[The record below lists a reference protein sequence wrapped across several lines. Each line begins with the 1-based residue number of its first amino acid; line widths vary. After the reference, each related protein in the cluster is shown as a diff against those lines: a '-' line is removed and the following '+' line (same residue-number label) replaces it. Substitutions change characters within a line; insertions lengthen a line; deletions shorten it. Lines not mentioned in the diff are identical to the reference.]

1 MPIKS
6 FIDNKIIRVTISS
19 PPVNAF
25 SSSDL
30 VEMLEVIEK
39 ASFDHQVSVMIIE
52 NDGKGFSAGADRK
65 EHSQDKNKIE
75 VINDYLWKVSN
86 AIYNSDIPIICC
98 CDGFVIGAGFFIP
111 SSSDIVLATKES
123 YFQMPGINFDVLV
136 GSAHLGRI
144 IPKQRVREMVFTG
157 EKVDVEEI
165 FSYGGISSI
174 FDNKKSMMNRA
185 YELADKIASMERDSI
200 KVLKK
205 ILNSNETVD
214 VNAAFKK
221 EQQLSFQNKKKL
233 IRLRI
238 FLYFGA
244 KYH

>member
-1 MPIKS
+1 MAIKNV
-6 FIDNKIIRVTISS
+6 IENKVMNITISS

-25 SSSDL
+25 SSNDL
-30 VEMLEVIEK
+30 IKMHDLIEK
-39 ASFDHQVSVMIIE
+39 TSFDDQISVIIIE
-52 NDGKGFSAGADRK
+52 NEGKGFSAGADRK
-65 EHSQDKNKIE
+65 EHGLNKDKLE

-111 SSSDIVLATKES
+111 SSSDIVLATKDS

-157 EKVDVEEI
+157 EKLDVEEI

-174 FDNKKSMMNRA
+174 HDDKQSMMKRA
-185 YELADKIASMERDSI
+185 NILAKKIVSMNRDSI

-205 ILNSNETVD
+205 ILNSNEQID
-214 VNAAFKK
+214 INKAFKI
-221 EQQLSFQNKKKL
+221 EQQLTFQNKKNL
-233 IRLRI
+233 LD
-238 FLYFGA
+238 
-244 KYH
+244 

>member
-1 MPIKS
+1 
-6 FIDNKIIRVTISS
+6 
-19 PPVNAF
+19 
-25 SSSDL
+25 
-30 VEMLEVIEK
+30 MLEVIEK
-39 ASFDHQVSVMIIE
+39 ASFDHEVSVMIIE

-185 YELADKIASMERDSI
+185 YELADKIRDE
-200 KVLKK
+200 L
-205 ILNSNETVD
+205 SNEGIDIKDIKDKTIW
-214 VNAAFKK
+214 NYK
-221 EQQLSFQNKKKL
+221 
-233 IRLRI
+233 
-238 FLYFGA
+238 
-244 KYH
+244 

>member
-30 VEMLEVIEK
+30 IEMLEVIEK

-52 NDGKGFSAGADRK
+52 NDGKGFSAGAARK

-221 EQQLSFQNKKKL
+221 EQQLSFQNKKNL
-233 IRLRI
+233 LD
-238 FLYFGA
+238 
-244 KYH
+244 

>member
-30 VEMLEVIEK
+30 IEMLEVIEK

-221 EQQLSFQNKKKL
+221 EQQLSFQNKKT
-233 IRLRI
+233 
-238 FLYFGA
+238 Y
-244 KYH
+244 

>member
-205 ILNSNETVD
+205 ILNSNETID

-221 EQQLSFQNKKKL
+221 EQQLSFQNKKT
-233 IRLRI
+233 
-238 FLYFGA
+238 Y
-244 KYH
+244 

>member
-30 VEMLEVIEK
+30 IEMLEVIEK
-39 ASFDHQVSVMIIE
+39 AAFDHQVSVMIIE

-221 EQQLSFQNKKKL
+221 EQQLSFQNKKNL
-233 IRLRI
+233 LD
-238 FLYFGA
+238 
-244 KYH
+244 

>member
-1 MPIKS
+1 MAIKS
-6 FIDNKIIRVTISS
+6 LIENKVMNITISS

-25 SSSDL
+25 SSNDL
-30 VEMLEVIEK
+30 IEMHDLIEK
-39 ASFDHQVSVMIIE
+39 TSFDDQISVIIIE
-52 NDGKGFSAGADRK
+52 NEGKGFSAGADRK
-65 EHSQDKNKIE
+65 EHGLNKDKLE
-75 VINDYLWKVSN
+75 VINDYLWKVAN

-111 SSSDIVLATKES
+111 SSSDIVLATKDS

-157 EKVDVEEI
+157 EKLGVEEI

-174 FDNKKSMMNRA
+174 HDDKQSMMKRA
-185 YELADKIASMERDSI
+185 NILAKKIVSMERDSI

-205 ILNSNETVD
+205 ILNSNEPID
-214 VNAAFKK
+214 INNAFKI
-221 EQQLSFQNKKKL
+221 EQQLTFQNKKNL
-233 IRLRI
+233 LD
-238 FLYFGA
+238 
-244 KYH
+244 

>member
-30 VEMLEVIEK
+30 IEMLEVIEK
-39 ASFDHQVSVMIIE
+39 ASFDHEVSVMIIE

-185 YELADKIASMERDSI
+185 YELAEKIASMERDSI

-221 EQQLSFQNKKKL
+221 EQQLSFQNKKNL
-233 IRLRI
+233 LD
-238 FLYFGA
+238 
-244 KYH
+244 

>member
-30 VEMLEVIEK
+30 IEMLEVIEK

-185 YELADKIASMERDSI
+185 YELADKIASVERDSI

-221 EQQLSFQNKKKL
+221 EQQLSFQNKKT
-233 IRLRI
+233 
-238 FLYFGA
+238 Y
-244 KYH
+244 

>member
-1 MPIKS
+1 MQIKS

-30 VEMLEVIEK
+30 IEMLEVIEK

-221 EQQLSFQNKKKL
+221 EQQLSFQNKKNL
-233 IRLRI
+233 LD
-238 FLYFGA
+238 
-244 KYH
+244 